1 MEDTAVNATE
11 NNLLVTNDSTVNA
24 PGSITAD
31 KSVGMHGQLVT
42 DAANNDVPADASD
55 KTGAETRC
63 NVVDGVKY
71 EWTDITTEFIGA
83 CSSLELGELVHD
95 SKYVAFDEF

>member
-1 MEDTAVNATE
+1 MEDTDVNATE
-11 NNLLVTNDSTVNA
+11 NNLLVT

-31 KSVGMHGQLVT
+31 QAVSTHSQLVT
-42 DAANNDVPADASD
+42 DAGDDGALADASD
-55 KTGAETRC
+55 KNGAETRC